1 MACWYQST
9 TVFERFDD
17 QSTLEKAVKRLDPE
31 LASSLWIMT
40 DGRVES
46 SNPAALDALKQAY
59 QVEKVKMQARKKGF
73 FVSEKKQADGKIKI
87 TVRK

>member
-9 TVFERFDD
+9 TVFEEF
-17 QSTLEKAVKRLDPE
+17 
-31 LASSLWIMT
+31 T
-40 DGRVES
+40 DA
-46 SNPAALDALKQAY
+46 AALDKALDRVGREAFIVNGLTVTTYDPQDMDRLKQAY

-73 FVSEKKQADGKIKI
+73 FVTEKKQADGKIKL